1 MADMKDDELIKSLL
15 QRVCSL
21 EERASR
27 LERALLEFL
36 PRTSQSRLDAEFW
49 RIHEL
54 TRNMDR
60 RSGEARKIWKEYWA
74 KKRLARELEGA
85 KPEVRTPKSIR
96 WTIESLERSINALR
110 LRVKKGIIWNGK
122 DKGKLLLKEQVEG
135 YEKRIQESEERLRD
149 LKKEL
154 DFLTGGK

>member
-1 MADMKDDELIKSLL
+1 MEDDEFIKSLL

-60 RSGEARKIWKEYWA
+60 RSSEARKLWKEYWA
-74 KKRLARELEGA
+74 KKRLAMEIEGP
-85 KPEVRTPKSIR
+85 KPEVRTPKGIR
-96 WTIESLERSINALR
+96 RDIESFERSMNALR

-122 DKGKLLLKEQVEG
+122 DKGKLLSKEQIEE
-135 YEKRIQESEERLRD
+135 YEKRIQESEKRIGDLR
-149 LKKEL
+149 KEL
-154 DFLTGGK
+154 EFLTGVK